1 MDNAR
6 VLIFETYCRVNT
18 KVDLTMLSESLG
30 MSPDD
35 SERWIVDLI
44 RNAKLDAKIDSE
56 KNQVVMEQPQTE
68 IYQQIIDKTNDLSAR
83 TYQIVGTVLGMS
95 NTGNNRVDQGEAK
108 EQQQ

>member
-1 MDNAR
+1 LDNAR
-6 VLIFETYCRVNT
+6 VLIFETYCRVHT
-18 KVDLTMLSESLG
+18 VVDLDMLSKRLRL
-30 MSPDD
+30 SPDD

-68 IYQQIIDKTNDLSAR
+68 IYQQVIDKTNDLSFR

-95 NTGNNRVDQGEAK
+95 NTGNNKVDQNENK
-108 EQQQ
+108 EG